1 MGKFLGDIL
10 FWAAVAT
17 TVFWSVFVVLSLFRI
32 VYEIFFSNIPGQE
45 GIVIQYRMKKNAG
58 RFQIQ

>member
-10 FWAAVAT
+10 FWTAVIA

-32 VYEIFFSNIPGQE
+32 VYEIFFSNIPGHE
-45 GIVIQYRMKKNAG
+45 GIIIRNRMKKNAG